1 MLKDKVALVTG
12 ASSGIGKEIAKM
24 LAARGAKV
32 IVNYMSS
39 EESAKAVVAEIEE
52 AGGTAECI
60 QCSVN
65 DFAAVGAMMKD
76 VIKRYG
82 RIDILVNN
90 AGITKDNLL
99 MAMKEEEFDAVI
111 DVNLKGTFNTMRH
124 VYRQMLKQKS
134 GSIINISSISGV
146 LGNPGQAN
154 YAASK
159 AGVIGMT
166 KSMARELAG
175 RGVRVNAVAPGF
187 VETPMTE
194 KLSDTAREAGLAQ
207 VPMGR
212 FAKPEEI
219 ASAVCFLASDE
230 ASYITGQVLH
240 VDGGMAM

>member
-1 MLKDKVALVTG
+1 M
-12 ASSGIGKEIAKM
+12 
-24 LAARGAKV
+24 
-32 IVNYMSS
+32 
-39 EESAKAVVAEIEE
+39 
-52 AGGTAECI
+52 
-60 QCSVN
+60 
-65 DFAAVGAMMKD
+65 
-76 VIKRYG
+76 
-82 RIDILVNN
+82 
-90 AGITKDNLL
+90 
-99 MAMKEEEFDAVI
+99 
-111 DVNLKGTFNTMRH
+111 
-124 VYRQMLKQKS
+124 
-134 GSIINISSISGV
+134 

-175 RGVRVNAVAPGF
+175 RGIRVNAVAPGF

-194 KLSDTAREAGLAQ
+194 KLSETAREAGLAQ